1 MGASRSRHSLMS
13 SYRRSWNQTWRRPAS
28 TSCPRWSNTRRTS
41 PQNPSY
47 PMNESAGGMA
57 DLLEPGSVAP
67 DFEGTNQ
74 DGARVRLR
82 DLRGRPVVLY
92 FYPQDDTLGCTREAC
107 AFRDDT
113 EAFHEAGAV
122 VLGVSVQDESSHRE
136 FRDKYRLS
144 FDLVADPDRRI
155 PAALRAVADRKSV

>member
-1 MGASRSRHSLMS
+1 MLRPRIQVVDSLRPPRSLHIPRT
-13 SYRRSWNQTWRRPAS
+13 NRP
-28 TSCPRWSNTRRTS
+28 
-41 PQNPSY
+41 
-47 PMNESAGGMA
+47 GIMA
-57 DLLEPGSVAP
+57 NLLEPGSLAP

-74 DGARVRLR
+74 DGIPVRLR

-113 EAFHEAGAV
+113 EAFREAGAV

-136 FRDKYRLS
+136 VRDKYRLS
-144 FDLVADPDRRI
+144 FDLVADPGRPI
-155 PAALRAVADRKSV
+155 TPALPAGPIHRPAKRGTCVIGPHRKG